1 MLPLVNDFRLTG
13 CAENTVTVPN
23 FKGPGHSLGSPP
35 SGSIL
40 NNCTHSRARGLSS
53 AGFFCFLF
61 LCDRFSPGQFS
72 CLYLCRFACTDLL
85 YILHLLKYLPG
96 YPLHSEV
103 RLVVD
108 WFCYKIK
115 YGHYKQNKICSV
127 YTFKFAS
134 TAHVWIVLLKVPM
147 PHFVLFFLTW
157 INSWQ
162 SKFFFRLCLCS
173 DFFGDIF
180 YRIFLG
186 FLTSWDTFLFAQ
198 SVDSP
203 QFHVK
208 VFDAS
213 SVKDFVSKVIEQNRT
228 VFY

>member
-1 MLPLVNDFRLTG
+1 MPVF
-13 CAENTVTVPN
+13 
-23 FKGPGHSLGSPP
+23 
-35 SGSIL
+35 I
-40 NNCTHSRARGLSS
+40 
-53 AGFFCFLF
+53 
-61 LCDRFSPGQFS
+61 
-72 CLYLCRFACTDLL
+72 LCRFACTDLL

-103 RLVVD
+103 RLVLD

-180 YRIFLG
+180 YRIFPG
-186 FLTSWDTFLFAQ
+186 FLTSWDTLLFAQ

-228 VFY
+228 EQNSILLMTCTKYKDCNTQRNKHYIAALSNKLLMLYKRTLSTSVE